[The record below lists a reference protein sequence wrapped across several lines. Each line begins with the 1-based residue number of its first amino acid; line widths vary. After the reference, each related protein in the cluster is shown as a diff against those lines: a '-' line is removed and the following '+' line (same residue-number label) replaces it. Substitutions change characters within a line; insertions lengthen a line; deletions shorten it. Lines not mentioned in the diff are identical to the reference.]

1 MPLSCLFSELSGL
14 TTRGVRPAA
23 PSRPATRTPTS
34 IGAVFEAIAVGRLPD
49 AAGGDPY
56 VRAAVAGSDVSHGP
70 WAGHGAVIWATTRR
84 GRTGFVGV
92 GAPRAAAALLADV
105 VPELP
110 AASRATLPRGWL
122 SDLPPSLAGAVVKRM
137 DWDWC
142 WTDAPPEPVPG
153 EDRAGWL
160 GPDDA
165 EDVRKLLAEASP
177 ETSTWPDDGH
187 ARRWA
192 GIRDAG
198 GTLVA
203 CLADTSRNQSVAHMS
218 AVATAPHERRRGHAR
233 TLVAWVTRQFLAEG
247 ATMVTLG
254 MYAGND
260 AARRLYAGLGF
271 TMGQQFTTADLD
283 AANAAPGAIR

>member
-1 MPLSCLFSELSGL
+1 M
-14 TTRGVRPAA
+14 
-23 PSRPATRTPTS
+23 
-34 IGAVFEAIAVGRLPD
+34 FEAIPVGRLVD
-49 AAGGDPY
+49 ATGGVAYARAAIAGG
-56 VRAAVAGSDVSHGP
+56 DVSHGP

-84 GRTGFVGV
+84 GRIGFVGL
-92 GAPRAAAALLADV
+92 GEPPAAAALLADV
-105 VPELP
+105 MPELP

-122 SDLPPSLAGAVVKRM
+122 DHLPPSLAAVVVKRM

-142 WTDAPPEPVPG
+142 WTDTPPEPVPG
-153 EDRAGWL
+153 EERVRWL

-177 ETSTWPDDGH
+177 ETSTWPDDDH

-203 CLADTSRNQSVAHMS
+203 CLADTSRNPSVAHMS

-247 ATMVTLG
+247 ASMVTLG
-254 MYAGND
+254 MYADND
-260 AARRLYAGLGF
+260 AARRLYTGLGF
-271 TMGQQFTTADLD
+271 TISQRFTTADL
-283 AANAAPGAIR
+283 NASRRELSPTWPSWHRSDKL